1 MASMEEM
8 FRRQQTE
15 PPPAESTFGACG
27 YPQHFLRALARM
39 DAQARERGEQ
49 AALILVA
56 IDNLAMIMSG
66 YSMAVAESVMAE
78 LAQILTQHAGAK
90 ASVTRVQRDQFAVL
104 LPTTN
109 DSAAERWCDD
119 IEEAIRAY
127 SYSSRYGE
135 LHCLTS
141 TSYQILPDGVSD
153 PVEILGRALVI
164 LTENTGSG
172 ELRDDI
178 SGAEH
183 REEMGLA
190 NFLGQ
195 AVKEG
200 RIRLAWQPII
210 DSRNGAIAHYE
221 ALLRLSGED
230 GSITSAGALIPI
242 AERMGFIP
250 MIDCIV
256 LEKVVAELRADAE
269 VNIAVNVSNLTIKDS
284 RWLTLLTE
292 LMTAT
297 PDIAPRL
304 TVEIT
309 ETAVHGDLKHSA
321 RFCAEVQALGCLIA
335 LDDFGSGYTSFRQL
349 KTLSID
355 LVKID
360 GAFIRDLTDNADSRL
375 FVKILLDFTRGFGLK
390 SVAEFVENGE
400 IAKMLMD
407 LGVDF
412 LQGYYFGKPSN
423 TRPWVKES

>member
-1 MASMEEM
+1 M
-8 FRRQQTE
+8 FRRQHAELSASE
-15 PPPAESTFGACG
+15 PSLGACG
-27 YPQHFLRALARM
+27 YPKSFLDALTQLNHA
-39 DAQARERGEQ
+39 AREEQKQ

-66 YSMAVAESVMAE
+66 YSMAVAEAVMGE
-78 LAQILTQHAGAK
+78 LHQLLREQAGNR
-90 ASVTRVQRDQFAVL
+90 ASVVRVQRDQFGIL
-104 LPTTN
+104 MPETN
-109 DSAAERWCDD
+109 DSAAERWCHA
-119 IEEAIRAY
+119 IEDAIRSY
-127 SYSSRYGE
+127 SYTSRYGE
-135 LHCLTS
+135 LHCLS
-141 TSYQILPDGVSD
+141 SSSYQILPDTLSA
-153 PVEILGRALVI
+153 PEEILGRALVI
-164 LTENTGSG
+164 LTEGSG
-172 ELRDDI
+172 NEFEREDI

-190 NFLGQ
+190 NYLGQ

-200 RIRLAWQPII
+200 RLRLAYQPVI
-210 DSRNGAIAHYE
+210 DSKTGSVAHYE
-221 ALLRLSGED
+221 ALLRLCAED
-230 GSITSAGALIPI
+230 GTITSAGALIPI

-256 LEKVVAELRADAE
+256 LEKVVTELRLDKDVHLAL
-269 VNIAVNVSNLTIKDS
+269 NVSNMTIQDS

-297 PDIAPRL
+297 PEVADRL

-355 LVKID
+355 FVKID

-375 FVKILLDFTRGFGLK
+375 FVKILLDFTKGFGLK
-390 SVAEFVENGE
+390 SVAEFVETGE
-400 IAKMLMD
+400 VAKMLMD
-407 LGVDF
+407 LGVDY

-423 TRPWVKES
+423 TRPWVKEA